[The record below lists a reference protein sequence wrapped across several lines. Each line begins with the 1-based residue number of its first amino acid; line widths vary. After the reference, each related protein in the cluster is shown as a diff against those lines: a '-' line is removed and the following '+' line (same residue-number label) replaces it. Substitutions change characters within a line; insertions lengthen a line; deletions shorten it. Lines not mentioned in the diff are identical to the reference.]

1 MTSMV
6 RARLPPSCWGGT
18 AHVHHHRQIERLPPA
33 RAQRFEIVGAG
44 SRPPWRVLRCTDEM
58 IDGDSGQNEP
68 SKHVRGGST
77 RVHEEAGWAGAD
89 QARDSTIVV
98 SVVVLD
104 REESWAGRQWEGA
117 PKGCANLRTL

>member
-1 MTSMV
+1 
-6 RARLPPSCWGGT
+6 LGGT

-33 RAQRFEIVGAG
+33 RAQRFEIVGG

-68 SKHVRGGST
+68 SERVRGGST
-77 RVHEEAGWAGAD
+77 RVREEAGRAGAD

-104 REESWAGRQWEGA
+104 REESWARRQWEGP